1 MKKKI
6 QAAATDVLCLWMII
20 SMIGCS
26 MAWEPSMN
34 PKIDDSEL
42 LGTVARIVDE
52 QWEVVR
58 PVLEEELGEQPGRGA
73 WEDVDGAA
81 VVERTLNEEQGR
93 QYVQFCHAV
102 GAGMD
107 VEAVVSMAQELLPAD
122 QAAELQGQLAQAER
136 NLREYGE
143 TQSRALPPSQRA
155 PFMRDLQKLVTKTL
169 VLMVAGIVYASI
181 PNVIFWGK
189 VTAASAISVA
199 AGIVATTVLSIYR
212 YYKYSPD
219 ALAVSFE
226 EWIVDVTTDPA
237 AAYAVA
243 TSMIN
248 VGKTMK
254 NGPVVTGLIIVVFSI
269 YQVLDMVKPMLKK
282 YNFNA

>member
-20 SMIGCS
+20 SMVGCS

-73 WEDVDGAA
+73 WEDVDGAT
-81 VVERTLNEEQGR
+81 VVERTLSEEQGR

-102 GAGMD
+102 GAEMD

-122 QAAELQGQLAQAER
+122 QAAILQGQLAQAQR
-136 NLREYGE
+136 SLYEYGE
-143 TQSRALPPSQRA
+143 MQSRALPPSQRA

-169 VLMVAGIVYASI
+169 VLMVAGIVYACI
-181 PNVIFWGK
+181 PNTIFWGK

-219 ALAVSFE
+219 ALAISFE